1 MSSAAMTRP
10 APSSTPEG
18 EESSQQR
25 RTPLSVVPQRE
36 VRRSRVSTVVM
47 CAIALAAALMGILFL
62 NIQISSGQYRLT
74 ELTIQ
79 ERALSQENEALTQDI
94 EANAAP
100 QNLAARAN
108 DLGMVQAKDV
118 GTVTL
123 STGAVTA
130 ASGVAEKGNAQEIL
144 VPPAKMKGSEAA
156 ENARIAAEE
165 RAEKRAKED
174 AEKKAADRKAQQEAQ
189 EKENLNGGSIPAPA
203 QREPGQ

>member
-1 MSSAAMTRP
+1 MSSAAMSQS
-10 APSSTPEG
+10 APSSTPQEQVASG
-18 EESSQQR
+18 PQ
-25 RTPLSVVPQRE
+25 RTPLSVVPRKE

-79 ERALSQENEALTQDI
+79 ERALTQENEALTQDI

-108 DLGMVQAKDV
+108 DLGMVQAENI
-118 GTVTL
+118 GTVQL
-123 STGAVTA
+123 STGSVAA
-130 ASGVAEKGNAQEIL
+130 ASGVAEEGKAQDIL

-165 RAEKRAKED
+165 RTEKRAKEE
-174 AEKKAADRKAQQEAQ
+174 AEKKAAERKAQQKAQ
-189 EKENLNGGSIPAPA
+189 EKENLNGGSVPAPA

>member
-1 MSSAAMTRP
+1 MSSAVMSHP
-10 APSSTPEG
+10 APSSTPQEDPQL
-18 EESSQQR
+18 EQL
-25 RTPLSVVPQRE
+25 RTPLSIVPRRQ

-47 CAIALAAALMGILFL
+47 CALALAAALMGILFL

-108 DLGMVQAKDV
+108 DLGMVQAKEV
-118 GTVTL
+118 GTVQL
-123 STGAVTA
+123 STGAVVA
-130 ASGVAEKGNAQEIL
+130 ASGVAEKGNAQEVL

-156 ENARIAAEE
+156 ENARVAAEE
-165 RAEKRAKED
+165 RAEKRAKEE
-174 AEKKAADRKAQQEAQ
+174 AEKKAADRKAQQKAQ

-203 QREPGQ
+203 QRAPGQ

>member
-10 APSSTPEG
+10 APPSTPG
-18 EESSQQR
+18 QEEHTPQP
-25 RTPLSVVPQRE
+25 RTPLSVVPHRE

-47 CAIALAAALMGILFL
+47 CALALAAALMGILFL

-108 DLGMVQAKDV
+108 DLGMVQAQDI
-118 GTVTL
+118 GTIQL
-123 STGAVTA
+123 SSGAVVA
-130 ASGVAEKGNAQEIL
+130 ASGAAEKGETQDIL
-144 VPPAKMKGSEAA
+144 VPPAEMKGSEAA
-156 ENARIAAEE
+156 ESARVAAEE
-165 RAEKRAKED
+165 RAEKRAKEE
-174 AEKKAADRKAQQEAQ
+174 AAKKAADRKAQQQAQ
-189 EKENLNGGSIPAPA
+189 QEESLNGGSVPAPA